1 MAQDVGAMQKRR
13 RKRPLSPASCSHCAV
28 RLSNMLE
35 LSTALG
41 RVLPKTQSV
50 KRSEMRSNLQ
60 ISVLYIFKGH
70 PVEIS

>member
-1 MAQDVGAMQKRR
+1 
-13 RKRPLSPASCSHCAV
+13 
-28 RLSNMLE
+28 MLE